1 MEVKPV
7 FPEHR
12 LHDPKCQTEL
22 AVYRDLEASMIPGV
36 ALYGARR

>member
-12 LHDPKCQTEL
+12 LHDPKCQAEL